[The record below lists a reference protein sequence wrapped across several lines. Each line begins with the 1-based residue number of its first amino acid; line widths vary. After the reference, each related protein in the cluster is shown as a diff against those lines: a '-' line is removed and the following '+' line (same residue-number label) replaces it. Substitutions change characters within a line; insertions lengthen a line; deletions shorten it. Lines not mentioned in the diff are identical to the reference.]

1 MKMEIK
7 YCERCGAFL
16 GTVNPRKKYCTQCK
30 RDVSRE
36 QKRARRKAL
45 SSGRGFTP
53 VKTVCQWCGKPM
65 IKMSVAQ
72 KYHKDCAK
80 DAAFASIAEHQR
92 LRKERDRNKKAL
104 EEKKIPSVGQVQALA
119 DKWGKHYGE
128 VSQMLATGELAYEW

>member
-16 GTVNPRKKYCTQCK
+16 GTVNLRKKYCTQCK

-45 SSGRGFTP
+45 SSGRGSTP
-53 VKTVCQWCGKPM
+53 VKTVCQWFGKPM
-65 IKMSVAQ
+65 IKMSAAQ

-119 DKWGKHYGE
+119 DKLGKHYGE
-128 VSQMLATGELAYEW
+128 VSQMLATGDLAYEW